1 MDGQK
6 VSMVM
11 GLCLQRIVAVV
22 TRASYDVFNGEPSAS
37 CFEAAGMLWQGHDLR
52 LEMEPKVISLYWN
65 NGLPV
70 KLQSQMLSPRILQGS
85 INQRKQDRSPGVRS
99 ATRDSAAVNWS

>member
-11 GLCLQRIVAVV
+11 GLCLPRIVAVV
-22 TRASYDVFNGEPSAS
+22 TGASYDVFNGEPSAS

-52 LEMEPKVISLYWN
+52 LEMEPKVISLY
-65 NGLPV
+65 
-70 KLQSQMLSPRILQGS
+70 
-85 INQRKQDRSPGVRS
+85 
-99 ATRDSAAVNWS
+99 